1 MIKKILFTV
10 LLSFPILVCAE
21 ELAVVV
27 GKDFPI
33 TNISDYEIEQIF
45 SGKLRSIDGKDLQAL
60 DLPGGDTTRNTF
72 YQKLMGR
79 SPDQMRS
86 HWARL
91 IFTGKGRPPREV
103 NNSHDMIS
111 MIKSSNNLIGYI
123 PASEAGENV
132 RIIKI
137 IPQ

>member
-10 LLSFPILVCAE
+10 LLSLPALVCAE

-27 GKDFPI
+27 GKNSPI
-33 TNISDYEIEQIF
+33 TQISDHEIEQIF
-45 SGKLRSIDGKDLQAL
+45 SGQLRSIDGNSLQTL
-60 DLPGGDTTRNTF
+60 DLPGDDATRITF

-103 NNSHDMIS
+103 NNSRDMIS
-111 MIKSSNNLIGYI
+111 MIKSSDNLIGYV
-123 PASEAGENV
+123 PVSEAGDNV
-132 RIIKI
+132 RIIKR
-137 IPQ
+137 IP

>member
-10 LLSFPILVCAE
+10 LLSLPALLCAE

-27 GKDFPI
+27 GKDSPI
-33 TNISDYEIEQIF
+33 THISDREIEQIF
-45 SGKLRSIDGKDLQAL
+45 SGKLRNVDGNDLQAL
-60 DLPGGDTTRNTF
+60 DLPSGDVTRNTF

-103 NNSHDMIS
+103 NNSHDMVS
-111 MIKSSNNLIGYI
+111 MIKSSDNFIGYI
-123 PASEAGENV
+123 PASEAGDNV
-132 RIIKI
+132 RIIKR
-137 IPQ
+137 IP